1 MQLSW
6 YLRKARQVLG
16 DVPAETKVE
25 SVSNAIRLILIL
37 KVLLVIIVP
46 VLNDVHSSTLPQNL
60 VKDKHAL
67 KKS

>member
-1 MQLSW
+1 M
-6 YLRKARQVLG
+6 LG

-37 KVLLVIIVP
+37 KVLLVIIVL

-60 VKDKHAL
+60 VKDKHGL